1 MCDGLV
7 FPSDQL
13 GARRIIQISSAEDGL
28 TSGSTQNSSS
38 EGAKEPNDV
47 KLDRRAEGEERKV
60 NSRTS
65 GEQRL
70 KSRGVK

>member
-47 KLDRRAEGEERKV
+47 KLD
-60 NSRTS
+60 
-65 GEQRL
+65 
-70 KSRGVK
+70 